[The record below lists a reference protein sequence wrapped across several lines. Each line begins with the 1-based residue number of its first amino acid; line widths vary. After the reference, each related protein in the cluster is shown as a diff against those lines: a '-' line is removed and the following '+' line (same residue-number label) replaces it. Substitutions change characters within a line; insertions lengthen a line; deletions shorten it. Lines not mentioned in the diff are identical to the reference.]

1 MCLVETWV
9 LPAIHIVGSLM
20 AMAMMFSLGICLLSN
35 YFSIYIRNFNFLSI
49 NIQFHHKCNVLFNI
63 YIYANLYL
71 IKYFSINT
79 PFNIFTIFIMIWIY
93 KDIIPYLM
101 SINMHP
107 CFCFYLTE
115 SHKTLPTLRGK
126 EKEKMND
133 RIILA
138 AIMGILFL
146 SCGNYSITSI
156 LCFLFLAK

>member
-1 MCLVETWV
+1 
-9 LPAIHIVGSLM
+9 
-20 AMAMMFSLGICLLSN
+20 
-35 YFSIYIRNFNFLSI
+35 
-49 NIQFHHKCNVLFNI
+49 
-63 YIYANLYL
+63 
-71 IKYFSINT
+71 
-79 PFNIFTIFIMIWIY
+79 MIWIY

-156 LCFLFLAK
+156 LCFLFLAKWKYYYINFIWFYLLKPGFEKVTCYECIDQFLSPNCKLEDCTSECVQKFGKKAYGICHVSGFVGQTVTNCICTFPPPCH